1 VQNLTSCSNIIEAA
15 LSRALLS
22 QNKQQLL
29 LSQSNTSSPG
39 ADQSNTA
46 TPLPVNNDE
55 NARLSALPTP
65 ATSIDTSGN
74 LPHDLPSMLQI
85 LQTSQPGLST
95 SQAMV
100 FLRNALNGSSNPQS
114 DGSLLPS
121 IDLLSASVASTPNG
135 EISVADLLGQ
145 HGLTSQ
151 ATARPPKQTLQAR
164 NQGLLGV
171 LSAPDLSPAT
181 SDILS
186 RFTMGFKNGNNAET
200 SNAKSTRPSKSRIS
214 NGKKEQGATSG
225 IATTSSRKTS
235 GTKRKAADAETIEI
249 SDTEGNHNKPL
260 PDPIK
265 PSTTSSLRQLPK
277 ASTSAHSHVLEK
289 RLKTWEPGCLKC
301 GRTESIGW
309 RIRKKRST
317 PLNGQ
322 KGEGEQE
329 DDDEVKKLC
338 EGMSLSDR
346 FRKVVTDSC
355 SYRMRT
361 RPA

>member
-1 VQNLTSCSNIIEAA
+1 MQNLTSCSNIIEAA

-29 LSQSNTSSPG
+29 LSQSNTSSPA
-39 ADQSNTA
+39 ADQSNAT

-55 NARLSALPTP
+55 NARLSALPVP
-65 ATSIDTSGN
+65 ETSVQANGN
-74 LPHDLPSMLQI
+74 IPHNLPSMLQI

-100 FLRNALNGSSNPQS
+100 ILRNALNGSNNPQS

-135 EISVADLLGQ
+135 DISVADLLG
-145 HGLTSQ
+145 HASQ
-151 ATARPPKQTLQAR
+151 TNVQPPKQTLQAR

-186 RFTMGFKNGNNAET
+186 RFTMGFKTGNNAET
-200 SNAKSTRPSKSRIS
+200 SSAKGIRPSKSRTSS
-214 NGKKEQGATSG
+214 NKKEKDATSG
-225 IATTSSRKTS
+225 TATTSSRKTA
-235 GTKRKAADAETIEI
+235 GTKRKATDAETIEI
-249 SDTEGNHNKPL
+249 SDTEGNNRPF

-265 PSTTSSLRQLPK
+265 PSTTSTLRTLPK

-338 EGMSLSDR
+338 EGVSLPDC
-346 FRKVVTDSC
+346 F
-355 SYRMRT
+355 T
-361 RPA
+361 RS